1 MAQGLGGVERAGLGP
16 GRRVNGGGV
25 GREAATA
32 GFRPL
37 LYASAATQM
46 YFRSRWT
53 LVSVFFLICTG
64 NAGGTRKLSEVGS
77 LADWEKWVKF
87 CYVRRLSTKNQ
98 VG

>member
-1 MAQGLGGVERAGLGP
+1 
-16 GRRVNGGGV
+16 
-25 GREAATA
+25 
-32 GFRPL
+32 
-37 LYASAATQM
+37 M